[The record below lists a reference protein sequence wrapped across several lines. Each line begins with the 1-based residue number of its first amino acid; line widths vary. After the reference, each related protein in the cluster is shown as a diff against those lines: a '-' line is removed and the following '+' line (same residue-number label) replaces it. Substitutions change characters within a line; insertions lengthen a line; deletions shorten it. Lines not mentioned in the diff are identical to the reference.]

1 MRNSFYKSF
10 LFKTFSTTRQE
21 KIYDTLKILFNPI
34 HLEVINESYKHS
46 VPKDYE
52 THFKIIII
60 SDKFIQKSQ
69 IKIHQ
74 EIYKEL
80 KSEMGEKSENKLHAL
95 SIISKTPEEWEKI
108 NQSNYEKQEFKNK
121 IKSPSCMG
129 GSKEAK

>member
-1 MRNSFYKSF
+1 MRNSIYKSF
-10 LFKTFSTTRQE
+10 LFKNFTTTRQE
-21 KIYDTLKILFNPI
+21 KIYNKLKNSFNPI
-34 HLEVINESYKHS
+34 YLEVVNESYKHS

-52 THFKIIII
+52 THFKIIIV

-95 SIISKTPEEWEKI
+95 SIVSKTPEEWEKI
-108 NQSNYEKQEFKNK
+108 NQSKK
-121 IKSPSCMG
+121 ISAKSRWL
-129 GSKEAK
+129 A